1 MYRVAYGDPRNNAL
15 LLWEDNDLEVLNPD
29 SNGTPSMWQLLWEL
43 TPLIV
48 RLLHT
53 GIFSQL

>member
-1 MYRVAYGDPRNNAL
+1 MAYGDPRNNAL